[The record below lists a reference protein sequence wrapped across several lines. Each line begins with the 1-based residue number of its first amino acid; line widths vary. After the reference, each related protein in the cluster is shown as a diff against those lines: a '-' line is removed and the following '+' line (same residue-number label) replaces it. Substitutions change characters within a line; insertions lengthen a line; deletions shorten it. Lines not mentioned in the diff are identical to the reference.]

1 VPPAL
6 REEAALRVPPTLW
19 KGLHTAELR
28 GEGHRTGDELG
39 VSGSVGGGRRG
50 VSGERDVLGR
60 GAGVMRFVGMQ
71 KGDVALALGK
81 AVWEECQ
88 CQERR
93 HSEGIG
99 RIARVE
105 W

>member
-6 REEAALRVPPTLW
+6 REEAALRVPPTSW

-28 GEGHRTGDELG
+28 GEGCRGGDELAA
-39 VSGSVGGGRRG
+39 SGSIGGGQRD

-60 GAGVMRFVGMQ
+60 GAGVTRFVGMQ
-71 KGDVALALGK
+71 KGDVALALRK

-93 HSEGIG
+93 HSEGAG
-99 RIARVE
+99 GIAGVE